1 MWFKW
6 TEGTISDPR
15 FYYVSRRSSQPLA
28 AVIAI
33 WAALLETASAATIR
47 GDITGF
53 IPRVFDCLFELETG
67 GADAILSSME
77 EVGLIEDGRV
87 SRWND
92 LQTSRSSRVAGRDVT
107 AGAARVR
114 AYRARQRAGGGQDVT
129 SVTPDVTSV
138 TPDVTPRS
146 NGGKARG
153 SGLCKGPSPDFFRK
167 RLTPEG
173 VQWEPRPPDER
184 SIEFIELR
192 QGYDEFKPEGE
203 CAGLREYNRLR
214 RSPDWP
220 GWMAVLD
227 AARRLFNE
235 DDAWHRGYIPNLGT
249 FLANHGWTQ
258 KPRAAPAMAPSGLT
272 SAQLDATFKHQLTLL
287 SGG

>member
-15 FYYVSRRSSQPLA
+15 LYYVSRRSGQPLV

-33 WAALLETASAATIR
+33 WAALLETASMATAR
-47 GDITGF
+47 GDVTEF
-53 IPRVFDCLFELETG
+53 IPRVFDCLFELEAG
-67 GADAILSSME
+67 GAEAILSSME
-77 EVGLIEDGRV
+77 EVGLVEDGRV
-87 SRWND
+87 ARWDD
-92 LQTSRSSRVAGRDVT
+92 LQGKRASRGAGREVT

-114 AYRARQRAGGGQDVT
+114 AYRARQRAEREQDVT
-129 SVTPDVTSV
+129 PVTQ
-138 TPDVTPRS
+138 DVTPRS
-146 NGGKARG
+146 NGGKVRG

-227 AARRLFNE
+227 AARRLADE
-235 DDAWHRGYIPNLGT
+235 DDAWRRGYIPNLGT

-258 KPRAAPAMAPSGLT
+258 KPRAAPALASGGLT
-272 SAQLDATFKHQLTLL
+272 SAQLNATFQRQLNLL
-287 SGG
+287 TEDRVS